1 METVEKTVDGRD
13 FFLGVFP
20 TSFHSAWKT
29 RRSIRKPSVVERRR
43 VSHSSHSPTA
53 TIITYRT
60 SKPRETDR
68 QLVSANPVLYK
79 IHRPDIS
86 LATKSGHFNLL
97 RTSVW
102 PSCCTASSKVVDSDA
117 FRPSGK
123 RPSNDAIRRM
133 TPGSDQW
140 SMVSGRAE

>member
-1 METVEKTVDGRD
+1 METVEKTVEGRD

-29 RRSIRKPSVVERRR
+29 RRSIRKPSVAERRR

-60 SKPRETDR
+60 SKPREIDR

-97 RTSVW
+97 RT
-102 PSCCTASSKVVDSDA
+102 PARRYQAASKVIGHESA
-117 FRPSGK
+117 LRFCE
-123 RPSNDAIRRM
+123 A
-133 TPGSDQW
+133 
-140 SMVSGRAE
+140 

>member
-97 RTSVW
+97 RTLHLSAFAARW
-102 PSCCTASSKVVDSDA
+102 PACYIHGGWRTSKQWIS
-117 FRPSGK
+117 RSKPRSWTPSG
-123 RPSNDAIRRM
+123 
-133 TPGSDQW
+133 
-140 SMVSGRAE
+140 

>member
-1 METVEKTVDGRD
+1 GRD

-97 RTSVW
+97 RTRGNCLPIQEHQEYAIIAEGSVKDRV
-102 PSCCTASSKVVDSDA
+102 C
-117 FRPSGK
+117 RPS
-123 RPSNDAIRRM
+123 SA
-133 TPGSDQW
+133 
-140 SMVSGRAE
+140 

>member
-97 RTSVW
+97 RT
-102 PSCCTASSKVVDSDA
+102 
-117 FRPSGK
+117 K
-123 RPSNDAIRRM
+123 RGTPERG
-133 TPGSDQW
+133 TPGSAA
-140 SMVSGRAE
+140 SFVVYE

>member
-97 RTSVW
+97 RT
-102 PSCCTASSKVVDSDA
+102 PG
-117 FRPSGK
+117 RPGL
-123 RPSNDAIRRM
+123 
-133 TPGSDQW
+133 TPQKFYD
-140 SMVSGRAE
+140 RL